1 MHVNLRTL
9 GANEAKVVLT
19 LAEAGRDNLSRR
31 DIIGILGT
39 GASPAAADNAIASLT
54 RKGWLERVAP
64 GRYVLVPASYG
75 PEITGESNVL
85 ALASALA
92 ADDEPGAYIGWWS
105 AAAVHGFTTQRPF
118 AVTMASRARRRP
130 RRIGGSEVTFVKVSP
145 RKFFGH
151 ETRDLY
157 GRPVIASDPEKTV
170 LDCVDRPDLCG
181 GPAEACRIVWGAA
194 RRIDWDKLLTYARRM
209 GSVSA
214 AQRLG
219 YFCDLSDAGAP
230 APFRAGLKA
239 LIKPSSRS
247 FLGPPDP
254 RPGAPGY
261 VPDWRLIVH
270 LPEQA
275 LLADVPRTKPARP

>member
-1 MHVNLRTL
+1 MFGQPKGVLPVRIGEVDL
-9 GANEAKVVLT
+9 VVAVT
-19 LAEAGRDNLSRR
+19 
-31 DIIGILGT
+31 
-39 GASPAAADNAIASLT
+39 
-54 RKGWLERVAP
+54 ERV
-64 GRYVLVPASYG
+64 
-75 PEITGESNVL
+75 EHQ
-85 ALASALA
+85 A
-92 ADDEPGAYIGWWS
+92 AGD
-105 AAAVHGFTTQRPF
+105 AV
-118 AVTMASRARRRP
+118 
-130 RRIGGSEVTFVKVSP
+130 
-145 RKFFGH
+145 
-151 ETRDLY
+151 
-157 GRPVIASDPEKTV
+157 
-170 LDCVDRPDLCG
+170 DLCG